1 MAESK
6 ERSMPTLD
14 DIYRK
19 FGEASEAAQLL
30 ETELGN
36 ILLSIRGTE
45 ANLFSTQNPELAK
58 EILRK
63 INRSTLGQ
71 LLKQLGN
78 SINSLDQL
86 EQLFSDA
93 LAKRNRLAHSF
104 YRDHNFRRNTD
115 EGRAIMMKDLESIHA
130 TLLETYKAALAISGI
145 DLDAVEVTAPVK
157 HVKI

>member
-1 MAESK
+1 
-6 ERSMPTLD
+6 MPTLD

-45 ANLFSTQNPELAK
+45 ANLFSSQNPELAK

-71 LLKQLGN
+71 ALEQLGN
-78 SINSLDQL
+78 SVNTFDQL

-93 LAKRNRLAHSF
+93 LAKRNHLAHSF
-104 YRDHNFRRNTD
+104 YPEHNFRRNTD
-115 EGRAIMMKDLESIHA
+115 EGRAIMMRDLKSIHD
-130 TLLETYKAALAISGI
+130 TLLEAYKAALAISGI
-145 DLDAVEVTAPVK
+145 DLDAVDVPVP
-157 HVKI
+157 VNM